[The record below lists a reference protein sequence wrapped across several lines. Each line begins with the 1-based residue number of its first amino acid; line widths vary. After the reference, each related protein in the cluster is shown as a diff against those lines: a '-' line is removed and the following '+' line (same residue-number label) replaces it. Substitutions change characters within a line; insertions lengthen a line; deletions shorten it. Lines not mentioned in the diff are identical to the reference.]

1 MLQSPIPPS
10 LRKKPQV
17 STDLIELVEAVSL
30 GEISLDCALSEIR
43 KRFSLTHLAAGI
55 FKPPENSRRP
65 QGQTHRSAIARHNE
79 IGTTSGLLDRGSL
92 SQPSTPLVLYGT
104 GNVAQFA
111 DQYNHHYYKHDPF
124 RPHMINSVSTAD
136 VELYTVNSVTQSDD
150 FYQGEYYWDFLRKR
164 DSHEVCRF
172 AKGHSL
178 TTFFVFMFERDKS
191 ASGFSENEFQA
202 IEYLAHNIESVLDTE
217 GRIRA
222 VNTTIDTLLNS
233 LERQHKAAFVLN
245 TKAKIVAC
253 NTRAQSM
260 LSERDTL
267 EASRNMLQI
276 RNDGASRRLHDALM
290 QCHGPNDLATSPI
303 EFAFHSDKGRPL
315 HFEIVP
321 FADRHGSWSGFTDP
335 LVLVTITDLRA
346 DLSSKAKRLGE
357 LFDLTG
363 RELAVAGILAASADE
378 HVASATLDIS
388 INTLRTHRKKI
399 YSKLNLTN
407 RAELA
412 ALIARLP

>member
-10 LRKKPQV
+10 LRSKPQV
-17 STDLIELVEAVSL
+17 SKDLVELVEATSL
-30 GEISLDCALSEIR
+30 GEISLNSALAEIK
-43 KRFSLTHLAAGI
+43 KRFSLTHIAAGI
-55 FKPPENSRRP
+55 FRPPEFPRRV
-65 QGQTHRSAIARHNE
+65 QRQTHRSAMKRHNE
-79 IGTTSGLLDRGSL
+79 INPPNRSL
-92 SQPSTPLVLYGT
+92 TMANPTEPSTPLVLYGT
-104 GNVAQFA
+104 GNVERLAE
-111 DQYNHHYYKHDPF
+111 QYNHHYYKHDPF
-124 RPHMINSVSTAD
+124 RPHMLSAGVNAD
-136 VELYTVNSVTQSDD
+136 VELYTVDRVATPED

-172 AKGHSL
+172 AKGHTL
-178 TTFFVFMFERDKS
+178 NTIFVFMFERDKS
-191 ASGFSENEFQA
+191 ASGFNEHEFQA
-202 IEYLAHNIESVLDTE
+202 IEYLAQNIESVLDSE

-222 VNTTIDTLLNS
+222 VNTTIETLLNS

-245 TKAKIVAC
+245 TRAKIVAC
-253 NTRAQSM
+253 NSQAQSM
-260 LSERDTL
+260 LNDADTL
-267 EASRNMLQI
+267 DVSRGILQV
-276 RNDGASRRLHDALM
+276 RNDKAGRRLHNALM
-290 QCHGPNDLATSPI
+290 HCHGPNDLVGSPI
-303 EFAFHSDKGRPL
+303 EFAIHSNQGRPL
-315 HFEIVP
+315 HFEIAP
-321 FADRHGSWSGFTDP
+321 FADRNGSWSGFTDP

-378 HVASATLDIS
+378 QVASATLDIS

>member
-10 LRKKPQV
+10 LRSKPQV
-17 STDLIELVEAVSL
+17 SKDLLELVEATSL
-30 GEISLDCALSEIR
+30 GDISLNSALAEIK

-55 FKPPENSRRP
+55 FRPPETPRRLH
-65 QGQTHRSAIARHNE
+65 GQTHRSAIKCHNA
-79 IGTTSGLLDRGSL
+79 INSTKQSL
-92 SQPSTPLVLYGT
+92 ATANLTEPSTPLVLYGS
-104 GNVAQFA
+104 GNVERLAE
-111 DQYNHHYYKHDPF
+111 QYNHHYYKHDPF
-124 RPHMINSVSTAD
+124 RPQMISSAPNAD
-136 VELYTVNSVTQSDD
+136 VELYTVDRVTRPED

-164 DSHEVCRF
+164 DSYEVCRF

-178 TTFFVFMFERDKS
+178 NTIFVFMFERDKS
-191 ASGFSENEFQA
+191 ACGFSADEYQA
-202 IEYLAHNIESVLDTE
+202 IEYLAQNVESVLDTE

-245 TKAKIVAC
+245 TRAKIMAC
-253 NTRAQSM
+253 NGQAQTM
-260 LSERDTL
+260 LNDADTL
-267 EASRNMLQI
+267 EVSRGILQV
-276 RNDGASRRLHDALM
+276 RNDKAGRRLHNALM
-290 QCHGPNDLATSPI
+290 HCHSPNDLAKSPI
-303 EFAFHSDKGRPL
+303 EFAIHSNQGRPL
-315 HFEIVP
+315 HFEIAP
-321 FADRHGSWSGFTDP
+321 FADRNGSWSGFTDP
-335 LVLVTITDLRA
+335 LVLVTVTDLRA
-346 DLSSKAKRLGE
+346 DLSSKTKRLGE

-378 HVASATLDIS
+378 QVASATLDIS